1 MKPWPEEGSGF
12 YMKIM
17 YFYQGRWPHQSPG
30 VNFVTYNAQ
39 GFYRS
44 HINFELVTAANT
56 REPVQT
62 VLKNRFGIEEPLP
75 IRLLRVGPFR
85 RRHRVVC
92 LMGFFYLMCRRFDV
106 LITRDLAF
114 LPYAL
119 LLRRLKSCR
128 VVFESHDFFSDLSLF
143 PPDFAVR
150 RKKQS
155 RQERRYSPK
164 VDMIVCQT
172 EHQKNLYEQHYP
184 SQKVVTAVSG
194 IRIYKKPTPRNRFQY
209 RLGYIGTI
217 SSRNYDIELLIRAI
231 AETNRADISLL
242 LVGVKTAAEE
252 QYAAG
257 LAQRFGVADRIEML
271 PWLDPVEVDR
281 LKETIDL
288 GCCPLI
294 RNKRNQV
301 ATPLKA
307 LDYFSAGIPVLYTD
321 LEAADFIVKDN
332 YNGFLIEDTP
342 EAWARVID
350 AVYADFSRYRT
361 LTENCFKTAQ
371 YYSWEK
377 RAERLQGCFTELFE
391 FTEV

>member
-1 MKPWPEEGSGF
+1 MKPWPEEDDGF

-17 YFYQGRWPHQSPG
+17 YFYQGRWPDQSPG

-39 GFYRS
+39 GFYRNN
-44 HINFELVTAANT
+44 IDFELVTAANT

-62 VLKNRFGIEEPLP
+62 VLKNRFGIEEQLP
-75 IRLLRVGPFR
+75 IRLLRAGPFR
-85 RRHRVVC
+85 RRHRVAC
-92 LMGFFYLMCRRFDV
+92 LMGFFYLLCRQFDV

-143 PPDFAVR
+143 PADFAVR

-155 RQERRYSPK
+155 KQERRYSPK

-172 EHQKNLYEQHYP
+172 EHQKSLYEQHYP
-184 SQKVVTAVSG
+184 SQNVVTAVSG
-194 IRIYKKPTPRNRFQY
+194 IRTYKKPSTRNRFQY

-217 SSRNYDIELLIRAI
+217 SSRNYDIELLIRAL
-231 AETNRADISLL
+231 AKTTRVDVRLV
-242 LVGVKTAAEE
+242 LVGVRTEAEE
-252 QYAAG
+252 KYVAG
-257 LAQRFGVADRIEML
+257 LAERFDVQDRIEMH
-271 PWLDPVEVDR
+271 PWLDPVTVDR
-281 LKETIDL
+281 VKETIDL

-294 RNKRNQV
+294 RNKRNRV

-321 LEAADFIVKDN
+321 LQTDDFIVKDN
-332 YNGFLIEDTP
+332 YNGFLIEDSP
-342 EAWARVID
+342 EAWARAID
-350 AVYADFSRYRT
+350 AVYADFSRYQE
-361 LTENCFKTAQ
+361 LSENCLKTAEQ
-371 YYSWEK
+371 YSWEQRAK
-377 RAERLQGCFTELFE
+377 RLHLFFRETFT
-391 FTEV
+391 V